1 MLITT
6 TIIPSTDA
14 LHQVTMNNAYFSCI
28 TETSGTA
35 IWWSYGFYQSLLNK
49 KKKFTIY
56 NKTFILH
63 AKLLNQALTLII

>member
-35 IWWSYGFYQSLLNK
+35 IWWSYSFYQSLLNK
-49 KKKFTIY
+49 KKEVY
-56 NKTFILH
+56 NL
-63 AKLLNQALTLII
+63 